1 MSAASEQTPPRR
13 RRGPVV
19 AIAALV
25 LLVVALVVADGV
37 VRGVAEERVRE
48 QVGSAVGVPADEVE
62 ATVHGFPVLLQ
73 LAQGRLQ
80 EVDATVPGA
89 DLGAVSGDLEFT
101 ATGVPTS
108 AGGAVD
114 SVEARFAMSED
125 DLARAGDLFGLASIT
140 GVSIVEPEVRVGAEF
155 EVFGIAIGVA
165 VGLEPSIEDGSL
177 VVTPSSVA
185 LNGAQTTVQAIRD
198 QFGTLLDGV
207 LQPRSVCLADRLPA
221 SLTLESA
228 EVDGDRLVVALGG
241 SEVLLDA
248 ESLESGTGSCAG

>member
-1 MSAASEQTPPRR
+1 MSAAGEQRPPRR
-13 RRGPVV
+13 RRGPFI
-19 AIAALV
+19 ALAALA
-25 LLVVALVVADGV
+25 LLVVGGVVADGV

-48 QVGSAVGVPADEVE
+48 QVGSAVGVPADDVE

-89 DLGAVSGDLEFT
+89 DLGSVSGDFEFT

-108 AGGAVD
+108 GGGAVD
-114 SVEARFAMSED
+114 GVEARFAMSED

-140 GVSIVEPEVRVGAEF
+140 GVSLAEPEVRVGAEF
-155 EVFGIAIGVA
+155 EVFGISVGLA
-165 VGLEPSIEDGSL
+165 VGLEPSVEDGAL

-221 SLTLESA
+221 SLSLESA
-228 EVDGDRLVVALGG
+228 QVDGDRLVVALGG

-248 ESLESGTGSCAG
+248 ESLESGTGSCGA

>member
-1 MSAASEQTPPRR
+1 MNAAGEQRPPRR
-13 RRGPVV
+13 RRGPFI
-19 AIAALV
+19 ALAALA
-25 LLVVALVVADGV
+25 LLVVGGVVADGV

-48 QVGSAVGVPADEVE
+48 QVGSAVGVPADDVE

-89 DLGAVSGDLEFT
+89 DLGSVSGDLEFT

-108 AGGAVD
+108 GGGAVD
-114 SVEARFAMSED
+114 GVEARFAMSED

-140 GVSIVEPEVRVGAEF
+140 GVSLAEPEVRVGAEF
-155 EVFGIAIGVA
+155 EVFGISVGVA
-165 VGLEPSIEDGSL
+165 VGLEPSVEDGAL

-221 SLTLESA
+221 SLSLESA
-228 EVDGDRLVVALGG
+228 QVDGDRLVVALGG

-248 ESLESGTGSCAG
+248 ESLESGTGSCGA

>member
-1 MSAASEQTPPRR
+1 MSTAGEQRPPRR
-13 RRGPVV
+13 RRGPFIVL
-19 AIAALV
+19 AALA
-25 LLVVALVVADGV
+25 LLVVAGLVADGV

-48 QVGSAVGVPADEVE
+48 QVGSAVGVPAEEVE

-89 DLGAVSGDLEFT
+89 DLGSVSGDLEFT
-101 ATGVPTS
+101 ATGVPVS
-108 AGGAVD
+108 GGGAVEG
-114 SVEARFAMSED
+114 VEARFAMSED

-140 GVSIVEPEVRVGAEF
+140 GVSLDEPEVRVGAEL
-155 EVFGIAIGVA
+155 EVFGISVGVA
-165 VGLEPSIEDGSL
+165 VGLEPSVEDGAL

-228 EVDGDRLVVALGG
+228 EVVGDRLVVALGG

-248 ESLESGTGSCAG
+248 ESLESGTGSCGA

>member
-1 MSAASEQTPPRR
+1 MSTAGEQRPPRR
-13 RRGPVV
+13 RRGPFVV
-19 AIAALV
+19 LAALA
-25 LLVVALVVADGV
+25 LLVVAGLVADGV

-48 QVGSAVGVPADEVE
+48 QVGSAVDVPADEVE

-73 LAQGRLQ
+73 LAHGRLQ

-89 DLGAVSGDLEFT
+89 DLGSVSGDLEFT
-101 ATGVPTS
+101 ATGVPVS
-108 AGGAVD
+108 GGGAVEG
-114 SVEARFAMSED
+114 VEARFAMGED

-140 GVSIVEPEVRVGAEF
+140 GVSLAEPEVRIGAEF
-155 EVFGIAIGVA
+155 EVFGISVGVA
-165 VGLEPSIEDGSL
+165 VGLEPSVEDGAL

-228 EVDGDRLVVALGG
+228 EVDGDRLIVALGG

-248 ESLESGTGSCAG
+248 ESLESGTGSCGA